1 MVWKTVGG
9 GKIAGMK
16 SVADELRR
24 ELTLRSQ
31 SSTAEE
37 RIELSLRLGDDDVA
51 LFAAAESIAPEEAR
65 SRLQKRRQLGRRTS
79 IGTAAAPSFDSAVD

>member
-1 MVWKTVGG
+1 
-9 GKIAGMK
+9 MK

-24 ELTLRSQ
+24 ELTQRSQ
-31 SSTAEE
+31 SLTVEE

-51 LFAAAESIAPEEAR
+51 LFAAAERISPEEAR

-79 IGTAAAPSFDSAVD
+79 IGVAAVSSSDPAVD